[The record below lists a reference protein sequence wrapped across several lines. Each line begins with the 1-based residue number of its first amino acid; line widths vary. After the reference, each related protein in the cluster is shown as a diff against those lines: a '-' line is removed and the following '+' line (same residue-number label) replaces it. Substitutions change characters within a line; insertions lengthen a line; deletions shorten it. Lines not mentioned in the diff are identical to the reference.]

1 MGNLAATNAWNYTYD
16 IGSIQDVINE
26 YLEQDCK
33 TTSNLCRTE
42 RRPRVK
48 RAIFNPP
55 ATVILWDDGTKSVVK
70 CQNGEPF
77 DAEKGFVMAYL
88 KKLLGNDNTFNK
100 EITRWV
106 DYEEPVDKG
115 CVDKHCDTNEP
126 LTTEEL
132 RKMDGKRVW
141 LSSMRDCDEN
151 FTDKYCGW
159 HTVNVSNER
168 LEECDSDQ
176 WYFFCANG
184 SPNGFRAYRKPPK
197 QAEEN

>member
-1 MGNLAATNAWNYTYD
+1 MGNLAATNFWNYKYD
-16 IGSIQDVINE
+16 IVSIQDAINE

-100 EITRWV
+100 EIARWV
-106 DYEEPVDKG
+106 KYDAPVAP
-115 CVDKHCDTNEP
+115 VES
-126 LTTEEL
+126 TT
-132 RKMDGKRVW
+132 DGV
-141 LSSMRDCDEN
+141 
-151 FTDKYCGW
+151 
-159 HTVNVSNER
+159 VSNER
-168 LEECDSDQ
+168 SNVKFNTGDRARIVRNLHGHFFKLGTIVKLKKYKYDYCATNNRGEYWWVTDDELEPVET
-176 WYFFCANG
+176 
-184 SPNGFRAYRKPPK
+184 K
-197 QAEEN
+197 EN